1 MEQNV
6 VLVGVQIW
14 KSGIRFDENRQA
26 GPIAQLPCKGENF
39 SRAQRAVDSH
49 RVRAQS
55 FQRERHGGNG
65 NASEGAAVR
74 LKAHGTEHGQ
84 GGVLFCGKERG
95 FDLQKI
101 GHGFKHQKI
110 SASFR
115 PRCNGF
121 AENII
126 GLLKPKVS
134 VRFQQRT
141 DRAAGE
147 SDKRSGFLCRFPRAG
162 DTRLNNFPRRK
173 AASFQF
179 AAVCSKGIG
188 VQNLCPCLRIGTM
201 DSGDVRRMG
210 QIQRFGVFPQGKTG
224 GLKHGAHCAVQNRDM
239 VVRYQHVIPLFRK
252 AHRP

>member
-1 MEQNV
+1 MWDGAGRNGLSFQMIREQTNIIRRGTAAAAKVRNAKRRIVLHDGTELFRGNV
-6 VLVGVQIW
+6 VLVGIQIRQ
-14 KSGIRFDENRQA
+14 SGIRFDENRQA

-55 FQRERHGGNG
+55 FQRERHGGNR
-65 NASEGAAVR
+65 NAGEGAAVR

-84 GGVLFCGKERG
+84 GSVLFCGKERG

-101 GHGFKHQKI
+101 GHGFKHQEI

-126 GLLKPKVS
+126 GIFKPKIS

-162 DTRLNNFPRRK
+162 DTRLNDFPR
-173 AASFQF
+173 
-179 AAVCSKGIG
+179 
-188 VQNLCPCLRIGTM
+188 
-201 DSGDVRRMG
+201 
-210 QIQRFGVFPQGKTG
+210 
-224 GLKHGAHCAVQNRDM
+224 
-239 VVRYQHVIPLFRK
+239 
-252 AHRP
+252 